1 MILVVFLNKYDKQVH
16 MMGKNLPSYLKGDYV
31 KIFTRYPD
39 KEYEQCEV
47 ADTFN
52 KIREY
57 AKVFDKIIVSFGLR
71 LFPPSAYKDIVD
83 EYKKTDRS
91 LVFLKEMR
99 GSKTWTLTEGQLAFD
114 NYRVVDT
121 GIFILT
127 AQDVKETKTDNF
139 NTFLK
144 ELVKKKRIDHKFVSY
159 WLLTSS
165 KRTPP
170 KRRR

>member
-16 MMGKNLPSYLKGDYV
+16 IMGKNLPAYLKGDYV
-31 KIFTRYPD
+31 KIFTRYDD
-39 KEYEQCEV
+39 KEYEKCEV
-47 ADTFN
+47 EDTFK
-52 KIREY
+52 KIKEY

-71 LFPPSAYKDIVD
+71 LFPPSAYKDIIE

-91 LVFLKEMR
+91 LVFLKELK
-99 GSKTWTLTEGQLAFD
+99 GSKTWTLVDGQLAFD
-114 NYRVVDT
+114 NFRIADT
-121 GIFILT
+121 GIFVVT
-127 AQDVKETKTDNF
+127 AKDVKESKTDNF

-144 ELVKKKRIDHKFVSY
+144 ELVQKGKIDHKFVSY

-170 KRRR
+170 TRR